1 MKNFDLRLLV
11 RYAITGFITLFIY
24 TTTLY
29 FFYTYQNFSYS
40 WSIVFSYF
48 LAIFFHFLGNRFF
61 SFRATNGFILIQF
74 FRYIIVTL
82 ANFLIQYMVSTYL
95 ENIKL
100 FNPFINAYIGIFM
113 TIISGFIFSN
123 FWIFKRSERDNCT

>member
-1 MKNFDLRLLV
+1 MRLLV